1 MKLKIKFLSIFA
13 VFALSMAATSAWA
26 GEVEL
31 TSDGN
36 GGYYVNMPATG
47 TNTLVNIPEGVTT
60 FKVYDD
66 GGPNKNFSLNCDGN
80 LVLVAPE
87 NHFVRLNGTMVAV
100 QLNGM
105 SSGSLALY
113 NSEISQSNKVFEEY
127 GNVTIKWLSDGN
139 TLILNF
145 KNFDSRTP
153 SAGLDLTVSFVSSS
167 DPFLVDIVPVDGGNA
182 VSSVTNV
189 LQGALVSVTA
199 TPAEGYA
206 FDHIEVYDERGNPIA
221 VTGGTWLTSATGSF
235 VMPATN
241 AVVTPVFVAENIGPR
256 VDMSWNG
263 TTRYTIPE
271 GLTVF
276 GVYDYGGFECGEFSS
291 PLVLTAPEGYVFL
304 LHENIPHQSN
314 ESNSGFVAFD
324 GDFEDPVGTDVE
336 QMSYRGITSGRKLTL
351 VHRPTCEANG
361 KMGIRLLDASV
372 THSVEMSYKGNG
384 YGEEGLS
391 SASVGNPVNLTA
403 TPDDG
408 YMIGRISADAIS
420 EYGSWW
426 SVPITGGT
434 WYTGNDY
441 SFTMPYANVEVN
453 VEFVEKMTTAD
464 EGLFI
469 EMPKRDSV
477 IATIPEDVES
487 FNVTGGCDGGNCKGT
502 LVLAAPEGLKFQL
515 SGSVEFE
522 GEDAAVTIYDG
533 AGEEITEILKMSQG
547 GDVHLNSFGNI
558 LTIKN
563 VSRKTYESL
572 NLIVTV
578 VNPNKKYNVRV
589 VNHLYGGTIV
599 ASTESA
605 APGEVVSVTASPA
618 IGYIFSSLEI
628 INDDNGYSLFYAEDD
643 SSWYTNKTQFIMPNK
658 DIYVEAYFNRT
669 NEIGIEI
676 PKEGERVI
684 NIPVGI
690 KKINIFNSA
699 YGDDWLYYN
708 NSHGTLVLTAPEGY
722 KFHVIGGEVAIS
734 DNGDSLVV
742 YDGNDANSSKIAGV
756 SSGDE
761 IEELRSTG
769 RSLAFRFTTDDVGND
784 YGIYLELELVNES
797 GVYPVILDYSYCG
810 SLVSNTEL
818 AVPGEKIVL
827 TAYPEDGC
835 SLNKITGIWKDEDH
849 NEHKIDM
856 IDGSWYTSNEAL
868 FEMPAGDVVLTADF
882 VRESGRFDVSIPNTD
897 ELKINIQ
904 NEKASIGVFAKKDDQ
919 DYYFNNNDGT
929 LVLTAPEGYSLRVES
944 WLLMADEGDS
954 LYIYDGEDANARS
967 IAKLSVGDEIG
978 QMFSSGRSLTFRFK
992 TNEDGSNDEGI
1003 CLNVSVIKNYGSP
1016 AVVVYDNEYGYRIA
1030 YVNGD
1035 YNGAE
1040 AVSIPEPL
1048 QVEGILYA
1056 REFAP
1061 YTPTTVVLPFSL
1073 PEGAS
1078 VNAKFYKLSEVKQ
1091 EGNSWKAYM
1100 TWIGEGNLPEA
1111 NKPYA
1116 VVTSGDNHQ
1125 LMFDWDYGKKAT
1137 VQTTEIV
1144 KQEDLSGNWEF
1155 VGTYSYKV
1163 WDENDSELGLA
1174 YAFAGSNEKTIAKG
1188 KFGKIGAGS
1197 SANPMRAYLKKK
1209 SADVRLQP
1217 LSRPVAKSENHY
1229 LSSMENMPETI
1240 DVEFLDDGKTTAVGR
1255 MNTVTGE
1262 FKIDRWYDLKG
1273 RRLNHK
1279 PTTKGMYINNFK
1291 RVIVK

>member
-1 MKLKIKFLSIFA
+1 ML
-13 VFALSMAATSAWA
+13 ALGMAATSAWA
-26 GEVEL
+26 GQVSL
-31 TSDGN
+31 IKDDDDNYYIDMPWDGT
-36 GGYYVNMPATG
+36 ASIT
-47 TNTLVNIPEGVTT
+47 IP
-60 FKVYDD
+60 
-66 GGPNKNFSLNCDGN
+66 S
-80 LVLVAPE
+80 
-87 NHFVRLNGTMVAV
+87 
-100 QLNGM
+100 
-105 SSGSLALY
+105 
-113 NSEISQSNKVFEEY
+113 
-127 GNVTIKWLSDGN
+127 NVTLFELHDG
-139 TLILNF
+139 TLPYGF
-145 KNFDSRTP
+145 QC
-153 SAGLDLTVSFVSSS
+153 G
-167 DPFLVDIVPVDGGNA
+167 
-182 VSSVTNV
+182 
-189 LQGALVSVTA
+189 
-199 TPAEGYA
+199 
-206 FDHIEVYDERGNPIA
+206 
-221 VTGGTWLTSATGSF
+221 
-235 VMPATN
+235 
-241 AVVTPVFVAENIGPR
+241 
-256 VDMSWNG
+256 
-263 TTRYTIPE
+263 
-271 GLTVF
+271 
-276 GVYDYGGFECGEFSS
+276 DYSS
-291 PLVLTAPEGYVFL
+291 PLILTAPKGHLFQLIRNLYYE
-304 LHENIPHQSN
+304 EDN
-314 ESNSGFVAFD
+314 GFVAFD
-324 GDFEDPVGTDVE
+324 GAFENPIEDCVDEMSYAGISSGRTLTIVE
-336 QMSYRGITSGRKLTL
+336 Q
-351 VHRPTCEANG
+351 PTCEAYGKIRIRVIESTLKHNVSVNFNG
-361 KMGIRLLDASV
+361 RGAGD
-372 THSVEMSYKGNG
+372 
-384 YGEEGLS
+384 EGLS
-391 SASVGNPVNLTA
+391 SVTSGTTVDMTA
-403 TPDDG
+403 IPDDG
-408 YMIGRISADAIS
+408 YMIGDISVTA
-420 EYGSWW
+420 GSRYLR
-426 SVPITGGT
+426 VTGGT
-434 WYTGNDY
+434 WYTSNDY
-441 SFTMPYANVEVN
+441 SFMMPYADVEVN
-453 VEFVEKMTTAD
+453 IDFIEKKKTAD

-469 EMPKRDSV
+469 RMPRGDSV
-477 IATIPEDVES
+477 FATIPADIES
-487 FNVTGGCDGGNCKGT
+487 FAITGECGGDDACKGT
-502 LVLAAPEGLKFQL
+502 LVLAAPEGYKFQL
-515 SGSVEFE
+515 SGSIEFD
-522 GEDAAVTIYDG
+522 GEDAAITIYDG
-533 AGEEITEILKMSQG
+533 ADKEITEILKMSQG
-547 GDVHLNSFGNI
+547 GDVHLNSSGNI

-605 APGEVVSVTASPA
+605 APGEVVSVIASPA

-628 INDDNGYSLFYAEDD
+628 INDDNGYSLFYAEND
-643 SSWYTNKTQFIMPNK
+643 SSWYTNKTQFIMPDK

-669 NEIGIEI
+669 NEIYVEI

-690 KKINIFNSA
+690 KKINIFNSG

-769 RSLAFRFTTDDVGND
+769 RSLAFRFTSDDVGND

-797 GVYPVILDYSYCG
+797 GEYPVILDYSYCG

-919 DYYFNNNDGT
+919 DNYFNNNDGT
-929 LVLTAPEGYSLRVES
+929 LVLTAPEGYSLRVEG
-944 WLLMADEGDS
+944 WLSMADEGDS
-954 LYIYDGEDANARS
+954 LYIYDGENTDAQS
-967 IAKLSVGDEIG
+967 IVKMSVDGEIG

-1003 CLNVSVIKNYGSP
+1003 NLYVSVIKNYGSP

-1030 YVNGD
+1030 YINGD

-1056 REFAP
+1056 REFTP
-1061 YTPTTVVLPFSL
+1061 YTPATVVLPFSL

-1116 VVTSGDNHQ
+1116 VVTSGDDHQ
-1125 LMFDWDYGKKAT
+1125 LMFDWNYGKKAT

-1144 KQEDLSGNWEF
+1144 KQDDLSGNWEF

-1163 WDENDSELGLA
+1163 WNENDSELGLA
-1174 YAFAGSNEKTIAKG
+1174 YAFAGNHEKTIAKG

-1255 MNTVTGE
+1255 MNIVTGE